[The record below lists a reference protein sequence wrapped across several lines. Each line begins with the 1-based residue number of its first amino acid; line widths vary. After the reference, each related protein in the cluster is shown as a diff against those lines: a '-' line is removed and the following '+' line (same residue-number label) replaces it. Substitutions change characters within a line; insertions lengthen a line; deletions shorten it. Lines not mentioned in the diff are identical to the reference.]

1 MFIFTEDGKVM
12 QILSSPR
19 SEHRIVQSF
28 SKLLSGQYFLI
39 IRSQGELLVRRII
52 L

>member
-19 SEHRIVQSF
+19 GEHRIVQSF
-28 SKLLSGQYFLI
+28 SKLSNGQYFLI